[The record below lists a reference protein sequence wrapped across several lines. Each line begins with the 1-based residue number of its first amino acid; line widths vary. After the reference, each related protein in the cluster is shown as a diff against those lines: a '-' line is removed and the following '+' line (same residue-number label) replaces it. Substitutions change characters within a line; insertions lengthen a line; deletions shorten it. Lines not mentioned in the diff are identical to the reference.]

1 MSFEITETTA
11 VRDIVA
17 AREWMRRLNRL
28 GCRFALDDFGTGFSS
43 FTYLKSLPA
52 DFVKIDGSFIR
63 DLEVNARNRA
73 LVKAI
78 DTVAHTLG
86 KETIAESVETLGT
99 IPILRDLGVEYA
111 QGYALGRPEADAPAA
126 PRPAGP

>member
-1 MSFEITETTA
+1 MACANI
-11 VRDIVA
+11 
-17 AREWMRRLNRL
+17 
-28 GCRFALDDFGTGFSS
+28 
-43 FTYLKSLPA
+43 
-52 DFVKIDGSFIR
+52 VKIDGSFIR

-99 IPILRDLGVEYA
+99 IPILRELGVEYA
-111 QGYALGRPEADAPAA
+111 QGYALGRPEAPPPEAPGPSAGQ
-126 PRPAGP
+126 PTMPLRP

>member
-1 MSFEITETTA
+1 M
-11 VRDIVA
+11 
-17 AREWMRRLNRL
+17 
-28 GCRFALDDFGTGFSS
+28 
-43 FTYLKSLPA
+43 
-52 DFVKIDGSFIR
+52 
-63 DLEVNARNRA
+63 NARNRA

-111 QGYALGRPEADAPAA
+111 QGYALGRPVPAA
-126 PRPAGP
+126 PEVEEPKGPPET